1 MATVSKKATVVAYTE
16 NEQNAIA
23 ILNANRGVH
32 LSAKELGIPTAIL
45 TSLMKKSVDERPMA
59 DGVERVILN
68 KEDYN
73 AVCPECGSKISH
85 KLYWI
90 EG

>member
-1 MATVSKKATVVAYTE
+1 MASTKATVITYTE
-16 NEQNAIA
+16 KEVEAIST
-23 ILNANRGVH
+23 LNANRGVH

-45 TSLMKKSVDERPMA
+45 TSLMKKATDERPMA
-59 DGVERVILN
+59 EGVERVVVN

-73 AVCPECGSKISH
+73 AVCSECGSKISH

-90 EG
+90 D

>member
-1 MATVSKKATVVAYTE
+1 MSTTKATVLSYTE
-16 NEQNAIA
+16 KEVEAIA
-23 ILNANRGVH
+23 TLNANKGVH

-45 TSLMKKSVDERPMA
+45 TSLMKKAVDERPMA
-59 DGVERVILN
+59 DGVERVIVN

-73 AVCPECGSKISH
+73 AVCESCGAKISH

-90 EG
+90 D

>member
-1 MATVSKKATVVAYTE
+1 MATVSKKATVVTYTE

-45 TSLMKKSVDERPMA
+45 TSLMKK
-59 DGVERVILN
+59 
-68 KEDYN
+68 
-73 AVCPECGSKISH
+73 
-85 KLYWI
+85 
-90 EG
+90 